1 MTMLLKLFILL
12 ILILIISIIKNN
24 NIIFMITMII
34 LIIIYPTVIITKII
48 IKYIIN
54 KRIISR
60 KYLYKLSKY
69 IYSTIHYEM
78 NEVYEIY
85 ELHEMNRIYEI
96 YELHEMNRIYE
107 IKNKINDLH
116 KTYYKYHSYSYVIN
130 NIEKELIILK
140 KQDLTKRMISDINN
154 QNILLTKSELQELIL
169 LKITGVKADMQNYK
183 SYLKVFFKSLNDF
196 NEIIC
201 FV

>member
-1 MTMLLKLFILL
+1 MIMKMIMLFKINILLFMLLIM
-12 ILILIISIIKNN
+12 ILIISILKNN
-24 NIIFMITMII
+24 NVIFMITMII
-34 LIIIYPTVIITKII
+34 LIIIYPTIIITKLI

-54 KRIISR
+54 KRIVSR
-60 KYLYKLSKY
+60 KYLNKLSKY

-96 YELHEMNRIYE
+96 
-107 IKNKINDLH
+107 KNKINDLH
-116 KTYYKYHSYSYVIN
+116 KTYYKYYSYSYVIT

-140 KQDLTKRMISDINN
+140 NNDLIKRMISDINN
-154 QNILLTKSELQELIL
+154 QNVLLTQSELQELII
-169 LKITGVKADMQNYK
+169 LKINGVKTDMQNYK

-196 NEIIC
+196 NEIIY

>member
-1 MTMLLKLFILL
+1 MKINITLLLFMLLIM
-12 ILILIISIIKNN
+12 ILIISILKNN
-24 NIIFMITMII
+24 NVLFMITIII
-34 LIIIYPTVIITKII
+34 LIIIYPTIIITKII
-48 IKYIIN
+48 IKYILN
-54 KRIISR
+54 KRLVSQ

-85 ELHEMNRIYEI
+85 ELHEMNRIYE
-96 YELHEMNRIYE
+96 LN
-107 IKNKINDLH
+107 NKINDLH
-116 KTYYKYHSYSYVIN
+116 KTYYKYNSYSYVIT

-140 KQDLTKRMISDINN
+140 KKDLTKQMISDINN
-154 QNILLTKSELQELIL
+154 QNILLSQSELRELIS
-169 LKITGVKADMQNYK
+169 LKMNGLKTDMQNYK
-183 SYLKVFFKSLNDF
+183 IYLKIFFKSLNEFNDF